1 MKVVER
7 ARAVWDKAITALM
20 VLAAVLIMADMLA
33 VSVTVILRQSLGVVW
48 PGYFEL
54 TEYSLLW
61 IAFLAAAWLLKNDLH
76 IRIDMVV
83 SHLNP
88 RRRAIT
94 NIVAY
99 IICIILLGVITWYG
113 VKLTWHDYQAA
124 TIVST
129 VLRPLKWPIELI
141 IPIGSFLLFIQS
153 LMKVYEHLTSL
164 KVMSKGQRTGS
175 KL

>member
-1 MKVVER
+1 
-7 ARAVWDKAITALM
+7 
-20 VLAAVLIMADMLA
+20 
-33 VSVTVILRQSLGVVW
+33 
-48 PGYFEL
+48 
-54 TEYSLLW
+54 
-61 IAFLAAAWLLKNDLH
+61 
-76 IRIDMVV
+76 VV

-99 IICIILLGVITWYG
+99 IICIILLGVVTWYS
-113 VKLTWHDYQAA
+113 VKLTWHDYQVD

-141 IPIGSFLLFIQS
+141 IPIGSFLLFVQS
-153 LMKVYEHLTSL
+153 LMKAYEHLTSL
-164 KVMSKGQRTGS
+164 KAMSKEQRTGS